1 MSASDV
7 SSNVPL
13 LRVEDLRTQFLT
25 ARGTVR
31 AVDGVSFSLSAGE
44 TLCIVGESG
53 SGKSVTALSI
63 MRLLPDRTSRI
74 ASGRILLEGVGDLV
88 TLPEP
93 AMQEVRGN
101 AVSMIFQEPM
111 SSLNPVFSV
120 GRQVAEAIKRHQ
132 SVSAA
137 QAWDRAVEMLRLVAL
152 PSPERR
158 ARSYP
163 HQLSGGMRQR
173 VMIAMALAC
182 RPKVMVAD
190 EPTTAL
196 DVTVQAQILDLMNRL
211 KREEGTA
218 LLLITH
224 NMGVVAEM
232 AQRVAVMYAG
242 VVVEDAPVDELF
254 AAPLHPYTS
263 GLLGSIPRTDRR
275 RGRRERLVA
284 IPGTVPVMEEL
295 GHGGCRFA
303 DRCAAV
309 HEPCRRLE
317 PSLAAPPAT
326 LGTHRVRCWLHLP
339 APTGAEAMAT

>member
-1 MSASDV
+1 MAADA
-7 SSNVPL
+7 PL
-13 LRVEDLRTQFLT
+13 LRVEDLRTEFLT
-25 ARGTVR
+25 QRGTLR
-31 AVDGVSFSLSAGE
+31 AVDGVSFTVNRGE

-63 MRLLPDRTSRI
+63 MRLLPDRTGRI
-74 ASGRILLEGVGDLV
+74 AGGRIRLEGVGDLG

-101 AVSMIFQEPM
+101 AVYMIFQEPM
-111 SSLNPVFSV
+111 SCLNPVFTV
-120 GRQVAEAIKRHQ
+120 GRQIAEAVARHQ
-132 SVSAA
+132 PVSAA

-182 RPKVMVAD
+182 RPKVMLAD

-211 KREEGTA
+211 KREAGTA
-218 LLLITH
+218 LVLITH

-242 VVVEDAPVDELF
+242 VVVEDAPVDDIF

-263 GLLGSIPRTDRR
+263 GLLGSIPRADRR

-284 IPGTVPVMEEL
+284 IPGTVPDLQEL
-295 GHGGCRFA
+295 KSCGCRFA
-303 DRCAAV
+303 DRCLAV
-309 HEPCRRLE
+309 HAPCRRWE
-317 PSLAAPPAT
+317 PPLAAPP
-326 LGTHRVRCWLHLP
+326 GSPETHRVRCWLHLP
-339 APTGAEAMAT
+339 VPAGAEATLA